1 MEIRKLKLYSKNI
14 KKQLSFYKE
23 VLGFE
28 ATYLAENKITVT
40 TGTTQLIFEE
50 DQKSN
55 FIYHF
60 AFLIPNQK
68 IEQAI
73 DFLEKKGIQLLKRK
87 EEKIIYFGTK
97 ENHTGRAIYFFD
109 EDGNIAEF
117 IERASLNHIAEQD
130 FNIHQ
135 VIKLNEIGMPVD
147 DPMEISRQLINQYKI
162 SLIDL
167 HHLNDTFCWVGDYHG
182 VFIVVKNG
190 RNWLPTQLSAFSND
204 FEVEFEAAGKNCRM
218 KFEEGRFS
226 DV

>member
-1 MEIRKLKLYSKNI
+1 MELRQLKLYSKDI
-14 KKQLSFYKE
+14 SAQYHFYKD

-28 ATYLAENKITVT
+28 VDFFDKNKISISA
-40 TGTTQLIFEE
+40 GSTQLIFEE
-50 DQKSN
+50 QKKSN

-73 DFLEKKGIQLLKRK
+73 DFLEKKGIELLKRDG
-87 EEKIIYFGTK
+87 EKIVFFGTK

-117 IERASLNHIAEQD
+117 IERASLKFELGDD

-135 VIKLNEIGMPVD
+135 VIKINEIGVPVD
-147 DPMEISRQLINQYKI
+147 DPMEVSRQLINQYKI
-162 SLIDL
+162 QLIDL
-167 HHLNDTFCWVGDYHG
+167 HHLNDSFCWVGDYNG

-190 RNWLPTQLSAFSND
+190 RNWLPTKLAAQSND
-204 FEVEFEAAGKNCRM
+204 FYV
-218 KFEEGRFS
+218 KFESSKKVYEMEFRDGKII
-226 DV
+226 DK